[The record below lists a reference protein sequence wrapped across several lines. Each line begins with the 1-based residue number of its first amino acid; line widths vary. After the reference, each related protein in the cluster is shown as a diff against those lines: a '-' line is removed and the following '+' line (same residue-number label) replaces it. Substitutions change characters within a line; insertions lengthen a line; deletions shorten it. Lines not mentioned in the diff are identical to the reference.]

1 MGVARPFPQQGKM
14 VMDSGILLE
23 GIYDDLIAATDF
35 DAAVDIILAAMDTP
49 AYLGITRG
57 GVSFNMAKETRI
69 REYDGRR
76 VRVIGDFSVD
86 EATPQIETNLL
97 LQTVDNL
104 QRVTPMSDVV
114 KVGGRVS
121 IKPRLGAPREDDYG
135 KDLCWV
141 RDFVDGSF
149 KVDVL
154 FNYINTSEGNQ
165 TGADRS
171 ESEMAVTF
179 IGTAASFEE
188 TEYAPS
194 EQIIW
199 TREVDKA

>member
-1 MGVARPFPQQGKM
+1 MSVARPFPVQDKM

-35 DAAVDIILAAMDTP
+35 EDAVDIILEAMDTK

-57 GVSFNMAKETRI
+57 GVSFNMASETRI

-76 VRVIGDFSVD
+76 VRFVGDFSVD
-86 EATPQIETNLL
+86 GATPQIATNLL
-97 LQTVDNL
+97 LQTVENL
-104 QRVTPMSDVV
+104 QRVTPMSDTVT
-114 KVGGRVS
+114 VGGRTS
-121 IKPRLGAPREDDYG
+121 IRPRLGSPRPEDYG
-135 KDLCWV
+135 TNLCWV

-154 FNYINTSEGNQ
+154 FNYINTSEGAQ
-165 TGADRS
+165 TGADKS

-179 IGTAASFEE
+179 IGTAATFAE

-194 EQIIW
+194 EQIVW
-199 TREVDKA
+199 TREETP